1 MLVWTDDGDGLV
13 FQEIMNGSVERAVYI
28 GHDAQ
33 HMRGVL
39 ALKYPIR
46 NGVVRNWDEME
57 MVSADGRRSS
67 EDQVRSFTAV
77 CLGIRCSLT

>member
-1 MLVWTDDGDGLV
+1 MFPRVLLVWTDDGLV

-28 GHDAQ
+28 GHEAQ
-33 HMRGVL
+33 QMRGVL

-57 MVSADGRRSS
+57 MVSADGR
-67 EDQVRSFTAV
+67 
-77 CLGIRCSLT
+77 CS